1 MITRAS
7 DMLED
12 VSAFEA
18 HSSVTGDDHKNVL
31 VPAVQAEVVDGVPDP
46 DNNHC
51 RDFTTVGFTLSR
63 QWRLSL
69 RPLARLSRA
78 ARRVWAASVA
88 ESWSWHR
95 VEVSLTTAADRPKH
109 GAFRDRGR
117 SERLPLATPR

>member
-7 DMLED
+7 DMLEG

-46 DNNHC
+46 DNHHC

-63 QWRLSL
+63 
-69 RPLARLSRA
+69 
-78 ARRVWAASVA
+78 
-88 ESWSWHR
+88 
-95 VEVSLTTAADRPKH
+95 
-109 GAFRDRGR
+109 
-117 SERLPLATPR
+117 